1 VTPQLRTVIHP
12 VTDLARAKAVF
23 GALLGAEPSMDA
35 PYYVQ
40 FDVGEQEVGL
50 DPNGAAQ
57 GMTGPVGYWH
67 VDDLDATL
75 QALLD
80 AGAQLRQP
88 VRDFGGRRVATV
100 TDPDGNPIGLLEH
113 A

>member
-1 VTPQLRTVIHP
+1 MTPHLKTVIHP
-12 VTDLARAKAVF
+12 VSDLTRAKAVY
-23 GALLGAEPSMDA
+23 GALLGVEPVMDA

-40 FDVGEQEVGL
+40 FQVDGQEVGL

-80 AGAQLRQP
+80 AGAQVRQP

-100 TDPDGNPIGLLEH
+100 TDPDGNPIGLLEQG
-113 A
+113 